1 MIPVTIDVNAQPM
14 KALIEARTSLADFL
28 REQCRLTGTHLG
40 CEHGVCGACT
50 VLIDGQPARA
60 CITLAATCDGLTIR
74 TIEGFA
80 DDAVMGRLRKAFSEE
95 HALQCGFC
103 TPGMLISAR
112 DIVGRAQSADERA
125 IRVELSG
132 NLCRCTG
139 YLGIVNAVRKV
150 IEASLTE
157 TAVEPLPVAAAP
169 LRTFVP
175 KESDVLV
182 TAGMDIAATLDE
194 PGTRKG
200 WARFEESFIIR
211 KPPAEVWRIFGDVPG
226 VAACLP
232 GVTLTEHTP
241 RSAKGTMSVK
251 LGPIVAAFGGSAVI
265 ERNEAEMRGVIRG
278 AGNDKGTRSRTKG
291 DVLYRLVPTDDAA
304 GTKVDI
310 AVEYNLQGALAQFSR
325 SSLAEELGR
334 RLVADFALNLNCRM
348 TGSGEPA
355 PATANVNAGEMVWRL
370 IWNRIRRLFGHAASH
385 REQ

>member
-1 MIPVTIDVNAQPM
+1 MIAVMIDVNAQQV
-14 KALIEARTSLADFL
+14 KASVEPRTSLADFL

-50 VLIDGQPARA
+50 VLIDGQPARS
-60 CITLAATCDGLTIR
+60 CITLAATCDGLAVR
-74 TIEGFA
+74 TIEGFE

-103 TPGMLISAR
+103 TPGMLIAAR
-112 DIVGRAQSADERA
+112 DIVGRAQSADEHA

-150 IEASLTE
+150 IEGSLTGIAE
-157 TAVEPLPVAAAP
+157 EPASIAAAP
-169 LRTFVP
+169 LPAFVP
-175 KESDVLV
+175 KEDDVRPASRADV
-182 TAGMDIAATLDE
+182 AATIDDAE
-194 PGTRKG
+194 TRKG

-211 KPPAEVWRIFGDVPG
+211 KPPAEVWRIFSDVPV

-241 RSAKGTMSVK
+241 RSAKGVMSVK

-291 DVLYRLVPTDDAA
+291 DVLYRLAPIDNAA
-304 GTKVDI
+304 ATKVDI

-325 SSLAEELGR
+325 SSLADELGR
-334 RLVADFALNLNCRM
+334 RLVADFAANLNNRM
-348 TGSGEPA
+348 TGSAGPA
-355 PATANVNAGEMVWRL
+355 PAAVSVNAGAIVWSS
-370 IWNRIRRLFGHAASH
+370 IWGRIRRLLGLGTS
-385 REQ
+385 RTP

>member
-1 MIPVTIDVNAQPM
+1 
-14 KALIEARTSLADFL
+14 
-28 REQCRLTGTHLG
+28 
-40 CEHGVCGACT
+40 
-50 VLIDGQPARA
+50 
-60 CITLAATCDGLTIR
+60 
-74 TIEGFA
+74 
-80 DDAVMGRLRKAFSEE
+80 
-95 HALQCGFC
+95 
-103 TPGMLISAR
+103 
-112 DIVGRAQSADERA
+112 
-125 IRVELSG
+125 
-132 NLCRCTG
+132 
-139 YLGIVNAVRKV
+139 
-150 IEASLTE
+150 
-157 TAVEPLPVAAAP
+157 
-169 LRTFVP
+169 
-175 KESDVLV
+175 
-182 TAGMDIAATLDE
+182 MDIAATLDE

-370 IWNRIRRLFGHAASH
+370 IWDRIRRLFGHAASH